1 MTQVLF
7 KATGV
12 STFRNNLKKTLD
24 DVYSKNQ
31 ALIVTRP
38 DDENVIIISER
49 QFHELQRELNNLNY
63 LKKLADADKEIENG
77 DFVKFDF
84 SEM

>member
-1 MTQVLF
+1 MTQVIF

-24 DVYSKNQ
+24 TVYSKNQ
-31 ALIVTRP
+31 AFIVTRP
-38 DDENVIIISER
+38 DDENVVIISEE
-49 QFHELQRELNNLNY
+49 QFHELQRELNNLTY
-63 LKKLADADKEIENG
+63 LKKLFEADKEIENG
-77 DFVKFDF
+77 DFVDFNF